1 MTCKPYTDLTF
12 TLHSLDQVVIKDI
25 NTKELDI
32 ATGELARKPA
42 TTSSKIYRDFLKSIL
57 TTKVHL
63 NAALKRMPYITQV
76 NIKNVVIPMI
86 QVTGLC
92 CIVYV
97 MNVINKKVYSLQ
109 RLCTFYY
116 PSTEREVKNGA
127 IKTLLD
133 GFASVEVNE
142 TSYTCFNYFRG
153 RMFNFSFFFFSFY
166 IDSVRLW

>member
-1 MTCKPYTDLTF
+1 
-12 TLHSLDQVVIKDI
+12 VVIKDI
-25 NTKELDI
+25 NTEELDI
-32 ATGELARKPA
+32 TAGELARKSA
-42 TTSSKIYRDFLKSIL
+42 TTSSKIYRDFLKSTL
-57 TTKVHL
+57 TTKAHL

-76 NIKNVVIPMI
+76 NIKNVVMPMI

-92 CIVYV
+92 CIVYG
-97 MNVINKKVYSLQ
+97 MNVINRKVYSSQ

-142 TSYTCFNYFRG
+142 TSFTCLIYFRE
-153 RMFNFSFFFFSFY
+153 RMFNFSFFFLFF
-166 IDSVRLW
+166 LH